1 MKNDDFVELIR
12 NVKTIK
18 YQYKKLVG
26 KKENTTLIKQI
37 KRGIYVINIIE
48 WKKDCVWKYLND
60 ELTYNE
66 MLGYLKVDYYG
77 RPILDKSHKEL

>member
-18 YQYKKLVG
+18 YQYKRLVG
-26 KKENTTLIKQI
+26 RKENDTLIKQI
-37 KRGIYVINIIE
+37 KRGIYSIKIID
-48 WKKDCVWKYLND
+48 WKKNCVWQYLND

-66 MLGYLKVDYYG
+66 MLGYLKVDCYG